1 MPSINDQIRDT
12 EHQLQAATEDLQIAD
27 EKRLEIKAELRDAGQ
42 EILQLRFERMMMHA
56 AVWHQ
61 KNFAKDPYW
70 NIALAASISGVLV
83 LLLLMSVAFRG
94 ASLPGFMIA
103 TLAAAGGFY
112 ALERRRGAGR
122 PRITRNG
129 AIALA
134 IVGAFALMWLMFVF
148 AASR

>member
-1 MPSINDQIRDT
+1 MSERPAPSDDDLDDEDVILDDPEQEAFLRRLDAVRATFIRG
-12 EHQLQAATEDLQIAD
+12 LYIAYP
-27 EKRLEIKAELRDAGQ
+27 L
-42 EILQLRFERMMMHA
+42 
-56 AVWHQ
+56 W
-61 KNFAKDPYW
+61 
-70 NIALAASISGVLV
+70 LV
-83 LLLLMSVAFRG
+83 LLLLMSVAVRG
-94 ASLPGFMIA
+94 ASLPGFLIA

-134 IVGAFALMWLMFVF
+134 IVGAFELMWLMFVF